1 MAEVHSVGISFTII
15 FSVPV
20 FNLHA
25 VLFGVRLQKKEV
37 LLSLENLVVPCVGR
51 PTHDTH
57 LHEVS
62 KSERSALPHRTT
74 FFIYYCHLLLPIQ
87 C

>member
-1 MAEVHSVGISFTII
+1 MH
-15 FSVPV
+15 
-20 FNLHA
+20 HA

-57 LHEVS
+57 FREV
-62 KSERSALPHRTT
+62 
-74 FFIYYCHLLLPIQ
+74 
-87 C
+87 